1 VDSLDLLVGL
11 VQVVPWVQLDQLDQE
26 VLQVYLEKEVGL
38 DQLEPQ
44 DQLGLLVLLVH
55 LEEEAQLEPLALL
68 VNQALEDPVV
78 HQDQLDPLDLLD
90 LLVNLVPEDLQD
102 QVAHPEDQVE

>member
-1 VDSLDLLVGL
+1 M
-11 VQVVPWVQLDQLDQE
+11 
-26 VLQVYLEKEVGL
+26 GL
-38 DQLEPQ
+38 DQLELQ

>member
-1 VDSLDLLVGL
+1 
-11 VQVVPWVQLDQLDQE
+11 
-26 VLQVYLEKEVGL
+26 VGL
-38 DQLEPQ
+38 DQLELQ